1 MTVISDKLNE
11 FSKLGDEELWQMAQ
25 ALAAQGIPAP
35 EGIGQGATPA
45 QVTAQPTPTQAT
57 GVPGL
62 APGGPMG
69 QQLAQPQANT
79 PLPPGL
85 TGNVP
90 GLPPVP
96 PPPLPSKEPIDLG
109 RLGAA
114 LATYKPGAGIP
125 PPPRAVGGMGAIG
138 RHTPAQA
145 LIPLLYPQP
154 GQPITQVPGLG
165 ELLR

>member
-11 FSKLGDEELWQMAQ
+11 FRELGDEELWEMAQ

-35 EGIGQGATPA
+35 EGIGQQPTAA
-45 QVTAQPTPTQAT
+45 QATAQPTPTQAT

-62 APGGPMG
+62 APGGPSA
-69 QQLAQPQANT
+69 QAALTQPIPPQLP
-79 PLPPGL
+79 
-85 TGNVP
+85 GNVP

-96 PPPLPSKEPIDLG
+96 PPPSSEPIDLG

-114 LATYKPGAGIP
+114 LAAYKPGAGIP

-145 LIPLLYPQP
+145 LIPLHYPQP

-165 ELLR
+165 ALLGGR